1 VTSADLRPLERSL
14 LIAACCA
21 APVVLFLIVYVV
33 LPNHGLMIDDY
44 AWILQSRVRAIDD
57 LLGLFTHSSG
67 FYRPI
72 VGVSFA
78 LNNAIAGSHVAS
90 YGIVNVA
97 IALAC
102 AAAIRSLGRALGLAR
117 GAALFMACV
126 WLLNFQGIRTA
137 VQWVSGRSEL
147 LLVLFLALSATA
159 LVRHRLVAS
168 VVWLSLALFTKEEAI
183 VFPAIL
189 LVWMYLLRKDG
200 RWTRTSLVTWT
211 VGTAG
216 VALLYLLARHAAG
229 AITPATAPEYYRF
242 TFAPQTIWRH
252 AYIYADQILTF
263 PLLVTGVAT
272 LLLGRAFDA
281 GIRTSKP
288 ASVACALGALWVLG
302 GYALTLFVPVRSDLY
317 SCLPSVGVCLVAA
330 VWCERAWQ
338 HASTSRRTRALA
350 AILVACIVL
359 SPVYYLRT
367 RSRSRL
373 MAFGAQA
380 LNDIEQAVATLP
392 SGSEVVIYDDPDA
405 RATNT
410 PNLEDA
416 FGSMLDEAYELVSG
430 RRMQF
435 RIEVPDDA
443 GPEGALRL
451 QLVDGRVR
459 AWDDGSTR

>member
-1 VTSADLRPLERSL
+1 
-14 LIAACCA
+14 
-21 APVVLFLIVYVV
+21 
-33 LPNHGLMIDDY
+33 
-44 AWILQSRVRAIDD
+44 
-57 LLGLFTHSSG
+57 
-67 FYRPI
+67 
-72 VGVSFA
+72 
-78 LNNAIAGSHVAS
+78 
-90 YGIVNVA
+90 
-97 IALAC
+97 
-102 AAAIRSLGRALGLAR
+102 
-117 GAALFMACV
+117 
-126 WLLNFQGIRTA
+126 
-137 VQWVSGRSEL
+137 
-147 LLVLFLALSATA
+147 
-159 LVRHRLVAS
+159 
-168 VVWLSLALFTKEEAI
+168 
-183 VFPAIL
+183 
-189 LVWMYLLRKDG
+189 
-200 RWTRTSLVTWT
+200 
-211 VGTAG
+211 
-216 VALLYLLARHAAG
+216 
-229 AITPATAPEYYRF
+229 
-242 TFAPQTIWRH
+242 
-252 AYIYADQILTF
+252 
-263 PLLVTGVAT
+263 
-272 LLLGRAFDA
+272 
-281 GIRTSKP
+281 
-288 ASVACALGALWVLG
+288 VLG

-435 RIEVPDDA
+435 RIEVPDHA

>member
-1 VTSADLRPLERSL
+1 
-14 LIAACCA
+14 
-21 APVVLFLIVYVV
+21 
-33 LPNHGLMIDDY
+33 
-44 AWILQSRVRAIDD
+44 
-57 LLGLFTHSSG
+57 
-67 FYRPI
+67 
-72 VGVSFA
+72 VSFA

-102 AAAIRSLGRALGLAR
+102 AAAIRSLGRALGLTR